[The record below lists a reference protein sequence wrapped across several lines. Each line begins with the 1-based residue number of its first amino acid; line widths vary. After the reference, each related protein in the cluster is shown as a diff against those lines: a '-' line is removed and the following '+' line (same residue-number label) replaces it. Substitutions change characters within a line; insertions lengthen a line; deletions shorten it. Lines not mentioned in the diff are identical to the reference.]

1 MRVSIVEHNKTAL
14 VEMNLLLKIIITMVN
29 IRKQKVGHKI
39 ADVVSDSTDE
49 NNLVKSE
56 LATQMRALNI
66 LI

>member
-49 NNLVKSE
+49 NNLVKPE
-56 LATQMRALNI
+56 LGYTNVRP
-66 LI
+66 